1 MLFVLLQFL
10 ILWGLLLHVLNK
22 MSFYSA
28 AKAPGS
34 DAWRSWWIL
43 PCFQMFSPL
52 HSGVTGVF
60 DLPLFVSTLI
70 FIRMKNAGCQLS
82 ANINLVFASSV
93 WKLFTRGLICIKVF
107 SPPYFRHLE
116 KYSCFSSVDKIIAA
130 LQPPLHCSHFIFLTQ
145 DKSQTN
151 VIQLSG
157 SLSLGAFIYLSG
169 CSGLLSCQLTLTD
182 S

>member
-1 MLFVLLQFL
+1 MDP
-10 ILWGLLLHVLNK
+10 
-22 MSFYSA
+22 A
-28 AKAPGS
+28 
-34 DAWRSWWIL
+34 
-43 PCFQMFSPL
+43 CFRMFSPL
-52 HSGVTGVF
+52 HSGVTGIF

-70 FIRMKNAGCQLS
+70 FISMKDAGCQLS
-82 ANINLVFASSV
+82 SNINFVFGSSV
-93 WKLFTRGLICIKVF
+93 SKLSSRGLICIKCF
-107 SPPYFRHLE
+107 FPPYFRHGE
-116 KYSCFSSVDKIIAA
+116 KHSCFSSVDKIMAV
-130 LQPPLHCSHFIFLTQ
+130 LQPPPPLHCSRFILLTQ